1 MTLKLALVMTNSYY
15 FCGKVALSIKNTVN
29 NPVSISFESLSSNEI
44 VGLVRAIKTNVI
56 KAVEGEDVLLSKFK
70 EINDKRKSKKE
81 TTEVEKVTKK
91 VTEEVKEAEVVVEAI
106 EEVQEEKTSEKE
118 ESNVE
123 VEIEKEVEVT
133 EEVKEEST
141 VKVKPVAKRTTT
153 VKKTVAK

>member
-15 FCGKVALSIKNTVN
+15 FCGKVALSIKNTVS
-29 NPVSISFESLSSNEI
+29 NPASISFESLSSDEV

-81 TTEVEKVTKK
+81 TTEVDK

-123 VEIEKEVEVT
+123 AEIEKEVEVT

-141 VKVKPVAKRTTT
+141 VEVKPVAKRTTT

>member
-15 FCGKVALSIKNTVN
+15 FCGKVALSIKNTVS
-29 NPVSISFESLSSNEI
+29 NPASISFESLSSDEV

-81 TTEVEKVTKK
+81 TTEVEKVT
-91 VTEEVKEAEVVVEAI
+91 EEVKEAEVVVEAI

-123 VEIEKEVEVT
+123 VKIEKEVEDI

>member
-1 MTLKLALVMTNSYY
+1 MTNSYY
-15 FCGKVALSIKNTVN
+15 FCGKVALSIKNTVS
-29 NPVSISFESLSSNEI
+29 NPASISFESLSSDEV

-81 TTEVEKVTKK
+81 TTEVEK

>member
-81 TTEVEKVTKK
+81 TTEVEKVT
-91 VTEEVKEAEVVVEAI
+91 EEVKEAEVVVEAI
-106 EEVQEEKTSEKE
+106 EEVKEEKTSEKE

-133 EEVKEEST
+133 EEVKEKST
-141 VKVKPVAKRTTT
+141 VEAKPVAKRTTT

>member
-15 FCGKVALSIKNTVN
+15 FCGKVALSIKNTVS
-29 NPVSISFESLSSNEI
+29 NPASISFESLSSDEV

-81 TTEVEKVTKK
+81 TTEVEK

>member
-81 TTEVEKVTKK
+81 TTEVEKVT
-91 VTEEVKEAEVVVEAI
+91 EEVKEAEVVVEAI

-123 VEIEKEVEVT
+123 VEIEKEVKVT
-133 EEVKEEST
+133 EEVKEKST
-141 VKVKPVAKRTTT
+141 VEAKPVAKRTTT

>member
-81 TTEVEKVTKK
+81 TTEVEKVT
-91 VTEEVKEAEVVVEAI
+91 EEVKEAEVVVEAI

-133 EEVKEEST
+133 EEVKEKST
-141 VKVKPVAKRTTT
+141 VESKPVAKRTTT

>member
-15 FCGKVALSIKNTVN
+15 FCGKVALSIKNTVS
-29 NPVSISFESLSSNEI
+29 NPASISFESLSSDEV

-81 TTEVEKVTKK
+81 TIEVEK

-141 VKVKPVAKRTTT
+141 VEVKPVAKRTTT

>member
-15 FCGKVALSIKNTVN
+15 FCGKVALSIKNTVS
-29 NPVSISFESLSSNEI
+29 NPASISFESLSSDEV

-81 TTEVEKVTKK
+81 TTEVEKVT
-91 VTEEVKEAEVVVEAI
+91 EEVKEAEVVVEAI

-123 VEIEKEVEVT
+123 AEIEKEVEVT
-133 EEVKEEST
+133 
-141 VKVKPVAKRTTT
+141 
-153 VKKTVAK
+153 

>member
-15 FCGKVALSIKNTVN
+15 FCGKVALSIKNTVS
-29 NPVSISFESLSSNEI
+29 NPASISFESLSSDEV

-81 TTEVEKVTKK
+81 TTEVEK

-141 VKVKPVAKRTTT
+141 VEVKPVAKRTTT

>member
-81 TTEVEKVTKK
+81 TTEVEKVT
-91 VTEEVKEAEVVVEAI
+91 EEVKEAEVVVEAI
-106 EEVQEEKTSEKE
+106 EEVKEEKTSEKE

-133 EEVKEEST
+133 EEVKEKST
-141 VKVKPVAKRTTT
+141 VESKPVAKRTTT

>member
-81 TTEVEKVTKK
+81 TTEVEKVT
-91 VTEEVKEAEVVVEAI
+91 EEVKEAEVVVEAI

-141 VKVKPVAKRTTT
+141 VEVKPVAKRTTT

>member
-15 FCGKVALSIKNTVN
+15 FCGKVALSIKNTVS
-29 NPVSISFESLSSNEI
+29 NPASISFESLSSDEV

-81 TTEVEKVTKK
+81 ITEVEK

-123 VEIEKEVEVT
+123 VEIEKEVEIT

-141 VKVKPVAKRTTT
+141 VEVKPVAKRTTT

>member
-81 TTEVEKVTKK
+81 TTKVEK

-123 VEIEKEVEVT
+123 VEIEKEVKVT
-133 EEVKEEST
+133 EEVKEKST
-141 VKVKPVAKRTTT
+141 VEAKPVAKRTTT

>member
-1 MTLKLALVMTNSYY
+1 MTNSYY
-15 FCGKVALSIKNTVN
+15 FCGKVALSIKNTVS
-29 NPVSISFESLSSNEI
+29 NPASISFESLSSDEV

-81 TTEVEKVTKK
+81 TTEVEKVT
-91 VTEEVKEAEVVVEAI
+91 EEVKEAEVVVEAI
-106 EEVQEEKTSEKE
+106 EEVKEEKTSEKE

-123 VEIEKEVEVT
+123 VEIEKEVKVT
-133 EEVKEEST
+133 EEVKEKST
-141 VKVKPVAKRTTT
+141 VEAKPVAKRTTT

>member
-81 TTEVEKVTKK
+81 TTEVEKVTEK
-91 VTEEVKEAEVVVEAI
+91 VKEAEVVVEAI
-106 EEVQEEKTSEKE
+106 EEVKEEKTSEKE

-123 VEIEKEVEVT
+123 VEIEKEVKVT
-133 EEVKEEST
+133 EEVKEKST
-141 VKVKPVAKRTTT
+141 VEAKPVAKRTTT

>member
-15 FCGKVALSIKNTVN
+15 FCGKVALSIKNTVS
-29 NPVSISFESLSSNEI
+29 NPASISFESLSSDEV

-81 TTEVEKVTKK
+81 TIEVEK

>member
-15 FCGKVALSIKNTVN
+15 FCGKVALSIKNTVS
-29 NPVSISFESLSSNEI
+29 NPASISFESLSSDEV

-81 TTEVEKVTKK
+81 TTEVEKVT
-91 VTEEVKEAEVVVEAI
+91 EEVKEAEVVVEAI
-106 EEVQEEKTSEKE
+106 EEVKEEKTSEKE

-133 EEVKEEST
+133 EEVKEKST
-141 VKVKPVAKRTTT
+141 VESKPVAKRTTT

>member
-15 FCGKVALSIKNTVN
+15 FCGKVALSIKNTVS
-29 NPVSISFESLSSNEI
+29 NPASISFESLSSDEV

-81 TTEVEKVTKK
+81 TTEVEK

-141 VKVKPVAKRTTT
+141 VEVKPVAKRRTT

>member
-15 FCGKVALSIKNTVN
+15 FCGKVALSIKNTVS
-29 NPVSISFESLSSNEI
+29 NPASISFESLSSD
-44 VGLVRAIKTNVI
+44 
-56 KAVEGEDVLLSKFK
+56 EDVLLSKFK

-81 TTEVEKVTKK
+81 TTEVEK

-141 VKVKPVAKRTTT
+141 VEVKPVAKRTTT